1 MANISDV
8 FNKLLESHESAPI
21 RGPRWHVPQ
30 DGFIKEA
37 YTINSSIMKLAQ
49 FLLSIRQ
56 AYLSTAR
63 APRHASSLSS
73 RQPDRRYFTDKE
85 RDEIDFEA
93 KTMIRQYMQVISNLE
108 DAEKTRVVIEKK
120 TRDKRNQSLGKWI
133 RDLRRGEEIDE
144 EEEKSKW
151 IALHRE
157 GVLWLLKNRLEKLS
171 EIQREQ
177 QETRLMRE
185 VEKNKS
191 ILENVAFD
199 KSQGLAIGNAALQA
213 SKAAQVEA
221 QAKAY
226 KRSQAAAAATA
237 ALEDDEGKDIEQK
250 LSADQL
256 RIFAKENQDMVK
268 FYEDTLDQIR
278 SAERSLI
285 EISEMQNRIVMDIA
299 AQTDHIDQLMADSVQ
314 TAQNM
319 EAGNKQLKQ
328 AAQRSSPARYV
339 FQASIGF
346 CAFLILADMLS

>member
-1 MANISDV
+1 MANLSDV
-8 FNKLLESHESAPI
+8 FNKLLESHDSAPI
-21 RGPRWHVPQ
+21 RGPRWRVPE

-37 YTINSSIMKLAQ
+37 YTINSSIMNLTR

-63 APRHASSLSS
+63 PPRHTSTLTTK
-73 RQPDRRYFTDKE
+73 QPDRRYFTDKE

-93 KTMIRQYMQVISNLE
+93 KTMIKQYLQVIANLE
-108 DAEKTRVVIEKK
+108 DAEKTRVMLEKK
-120 TRDKRNQSLGKWI
+120 TREKNLNLRKWI
-133 RDLRRGEEIDE
+133 QDLRRGDEPDE

-151 IALHRE
+151 TALHRE

-177 QETRLMRE
+177 QETRVMRA

-199 KSQGLAIGNAALQA
+199 KTGLVIGSAAVQA
-213 SKAAQVEA
+213 SKAAQMEA

-226 KRSQAAAAATA
+226 KRSQTATA
-237 ALEDDEGKDIEQK
+237 LEEEEGKDIEQV

-256 RIFAKENQDMVK
+256 QIFAKENQDMMN
-268 FYEDTLDQIR
+268 YYQDTLDQIR
-278 SAERSLI
+278 SAERSLL
-285 EISEMQNRIVMDIA
+285 EISELQNRIVMDIA
-299 AQTDHIDQLMADSVQ
+299 AQSDHIDQLMADSVQ

-319 EAGNKQLKQ
+319 EAGNKQLKS

-339 FQASIGF
+339 FQASVGF
-346 CAFLILADMLS
+346 CAFLILADLLS

>member
-8 FNKLLESHESAPI
+8 FNKLLEGRDSAPI

-63 APRHASSLSS
+63 APRHISSLSS

-108 DAEKTRVVIEKK
+108 DAEKTRVMIEKK
-120 TRDKRNQSLGKWI
+120 TRDKRNLSLGKWI
-133 RDLRRGEEIDE
+133 RELRRGDEIDE

-151 IALHRE
+151 MALHRE

-199 KSQGLAIGNAALQA
+199 KSQGLAIGNAAVQA

-226 KRSQAAAAATA
+226 KRSQAAASA
-237 ALEDDEGKDIEQK
+237 ALEDDEGRDIEQT

-256 RIFAKENQDMVK
+256 QIFAKENQDMVK